1 MSFQQHFTLWTKIVF
16 TCRKHYIHKVNWEN
30 LHLRVER
37 STFSSLGKFS
47 SVWLVFFW
55 REERKVFRL
64 FQYKLFIHYLIEKLY
79 CLQFNFPPIEA
90 ILQWLAF
97 FAQRSLSNGQLGFLW
112 CWSETISYAKLWY
125 SSDRFYRFAA
135 RSFVWKLISHG
146 ITWKSLLWEC

>member
-1 MSFQQHFTLWTKIVF
+1 MPKALYTQSELRKSAF
-16 TCRKHYIHKVNWEN
+16 TCRALDIQFARKIF
-30 LHLRVER
+30 
-37 STFSSLGKFS
+37 FSLAC
-47 SVWLVFFW
+47 FFW